1 MPLELNR
8 YPLFL
13 YSTQNIS
20 TPLSPG
26 FVAHPYPQ
34 CTSRAYHGHAVV
46 LRQSQCQRRPA
57 LPFTPGACD
66 ESSLCLGGYRRGRA
80 GRLRQLHRRP
90 HRHRTVAATRGNTTA
105 GTVQFAQTGDV
116 VKVSGTITGL
126 KPGAEHGFHI
136 HEKGDCSSG
145 DGMSAGGHFNPG
157 GKPHGHHG
165 KGEHHTGDLPSL
177 KADANGTVSFNFE
190 SRSIR
195 VGSTANDIVGKGLI
209 VHRDPDDYTT
219 QPTGNAGPRLACAVI
234 TVK

>member
-1 MPLELNR
+1 MNLR
-8 YPLFL
+8 
-13 YSTQNIS
+13 
-20 TPLSPG
+20 
-26 FVAHPYPQ
+26 FVLAA
-34 CTSRAYHGHAVV
+34 TA
-46 LRQSQCQRRPA
+46 
-57 LPFTPGACD
+57 
-66 ESSLCLGGYRRGRA
+66 
-80 GRLRQLHRRP
+80 
-90 HRHRTVAATRGNTTA
+90 VAALAGCASYNAGPAATAQLQPTRGNTTA

-116 VKVSGTITGL
+116 VKVSGTISGL

-165 KGEHHTGDLPSL
+165 KGEPHTGDLPSL
-177 KADANGTVSFNFE
+177 QADANGTVSFNFE